1 MVNFVYAEYNGGRYW
16 VARNGRFWCKK
27 DVEDVYGVEV
37 PEPTEG
43 AELHISAEVKVV
55 KPKRIPGKKGF
66 YKTIDVDGMLD
77 IVWVCDGRYYTH
89 GCDYENT
96 EDDAKREGRTFTGP
110 IDLEAIR

>member
-1 MVNFVYAEYNGGRYW
+1 MIKYKAALWPSGTWYWEGGNGVYTR
-16 VARNGRFWCKK
+16 R
-27 DVEDVYGVEV
+27 DVERIHAVAI

-43 AELHISAEVKVV
+43 AELQITAEVKVV
-55 KPKRIPGKKGF
+55 TPKRIPGKRGY

-77 IVWVCDGRYYTH
+77 IVWVFNGRYYTH